1 MSQKIDVSKNDLEFF
16 LRIGCSEKELLEV
29 FSCSKTV
36 IHDRKRKYGLTAVTA
51 DNNPNFKPIDKNDLK
66 FFIELGCTNE
76 ELGYVFYCS
85 KRTIA
90 RYKKIMGLRG
100 ITPHNKTPEI
110 IDGEMA
116 CIHCSVKKPLNEFNK
131 LTSAKVGYRT
141 ICRDCDKARNRQH
154 FSENPKMYL
163 ARGAKRRAQL
173 LLRIPKWANT
183 LAIKEFYKNCPE
195 GYHVDHI
202 VPLQGKEVSGFHV
215 LNNLQYLPALE
226 NMSKGNKL
234 LEEYL

>member
-1 MSQKIDVSKNDLEFF
+1 MEKINISKNDLEFF
-16 LRIGCSEKELLEV
+16 LKLGCTQQELMDV
-29 FSCSKTV
+29 FSCSKTT
-36 IHDRKRKYGLTAVTA
+36 IHERKREYKLSAITA

-90 RYKKIMGLRG
+90 KTKKIMGLVG
-100 ITPHNKTPEI
+100 VTAHNKTPEI
-110 IDGEMA
+110 IDGQVK
-116 CIHCSVKKPLNEFNK
+116 CIHCSIEKPLQEFNK
-131 LTSAKVGYRT
+131 LSSAKIGYRT
-141 ICRDCDKARNRQH
+141 ICRDCDKARNKEH
-154 FSENPKMYL
+154 FKNNHGMYN

-173 LLRIPKWANT
+173 LLRIPKWADT
-183 LAIKEFYKNCPE
+183 VSIKNFYDNCPE

-202 VPLQGKEVSGFHV
+202 IPLQGKTVSGFHV

-226 NMSKGNKL
+226 NISKGNKL
-234 LEEYL
+234 IEEYL